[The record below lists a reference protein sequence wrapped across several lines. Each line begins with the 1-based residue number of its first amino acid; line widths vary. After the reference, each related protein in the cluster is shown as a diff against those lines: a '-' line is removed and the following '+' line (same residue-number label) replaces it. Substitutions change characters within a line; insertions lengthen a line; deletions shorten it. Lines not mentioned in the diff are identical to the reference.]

1 MSLKRSMFSR
11 GVAMGSRRVD
21 WRGGI
26 TVVLLSTVACLLL
39 LDSFARAASSPT
51 SNDDRTFRP
60 TVVVRQGNAQ
70 GSGTIIASVAG
81 ETLVLTAAHVVRGR
95 DALSVEI
102 HRYNL
107 GVETALPVK
116 GWPLSIPAEVAA
128 VDALADIAVLR
139 VRGRLELPFVAR
151 LAAAGDEP
159 PRGALLTSVGID
171 GGDRF
176 KSWTSPLSSVI
187 WFAMDEAGPGELLG
201 RAGPGVESE
210 RPFLLTGRAPEH
222 GRSGGGLFAEGG
234 SLVGVCVGRI
244 ELTKNRPLGVFASS
258 ESVRRLLRE
267 HDLDVV
273 VDRSEARRI
282 SAPIR
287 VTRSRPARET
297 AATRP

>member
-1 MSLKRSMFSR
+1 M
-11 GVAMGSRRVD
+11 
-21 WRGGI
+21 
-26 TVVLLSTVACLLL
+26 
-39 LDSFARAASSPT
+39 
-51 SNDDRTFRP
+51 
-60 TVVVRQGNAQ
+60 
-70 GSGTIIASVAG
+70 
-81 ETLVLTAAHVVRGR
+81 
-95 DALSVEI
+95 
-102 HRYNL
+102 
-107 GVETALPVK
+107 
-116 GWPLSIPAEVAA
+116 
-128 VDALADIAVLR
+128 ADVAVLR

-176 KSWTSPLSSVI
+176 KSWTSPLSRVI

-222 GRSGGGLFAEGG
+222 GRSGGGLFAGGG

-273 VDRSEARRI
+273 VDRSEARRM

-287 VTRSRPARET
+287 VTRSRPVREA